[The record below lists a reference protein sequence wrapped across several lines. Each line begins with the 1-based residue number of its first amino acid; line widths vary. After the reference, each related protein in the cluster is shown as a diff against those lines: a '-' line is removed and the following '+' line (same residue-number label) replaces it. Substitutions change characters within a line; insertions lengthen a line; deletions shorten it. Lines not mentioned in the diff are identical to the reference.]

1 MILGI
6 GKLWS
11 RLAGRHYRK
20 FVQKCGPTVRRINE
34 LEQRWGALGDDELR
48 AKTEEFK
55 GRVRAGESLDG
66 ILPEAFAAVK
76 SASRRLCGTKF
87 TVCDEEMEWRLVP
100 YDVQLIGAIA
110 LHSKKIAEMATG
122 EGKTFVATMPLYL
135 NALTGRNCQLV
146 TVNDYLAR
154 RDSEWMGILYNFLG
168 LTVGCIQSGME
179 PEERKLAYGCDITYG
194 TASELGFDYLRDRG
208 LANSVEDQVQRDH
221 YYCIVDEV
229 DSVLIDEA
237 RTPLIISGPAAEER
251 IAPYG
256 ELRGPVERL
265 TDLQLQFCN
274 RLMAEARELLEKN
287 PNDEEGYKKL
297 FTVRMGMPKHR
308 QLCKMLESGG
318 ASRRL
323 ERLEGKMASDMRRD
337 ERFRLKETLYFTIEE
352 RQNSAD
358 LTELG
363 RKTLFP
369 EDPDAF
375 VLPDLALLCAEIDR
389 AGEGTAEER
398 QEKKRELA
406 AQAAVTGERIHC
418 ISQLVRAYTLF
429 ERDQHY
435 IVHEGQVV
443 IVDPN
448 TGRAMVG
455 RRWSDGLHQ
464 AVEVKEGVEVQRES
478 RTYATVTI
486 QNYFRLYEKLAG
498 MTGTAETE
506 AQEFQDIYHLSV
518 VAIPTHRTCI
528 RKDGDD
534 VVYKTRREKYAAV
547 LADIEA
553 AHRRGQPVLVGT
565 TSVEASQLLD
575 KMLQGKKLPHT
586 VLNAKFHEA
595 EAKII
600 AKAGAVGAIT
610 IATNMAGRGT
620 DIRLSEGVVALNG
633 LRVIGTERHEARR
646 IDRQLRGRCARQGDP
661 GESQFYV
668 SLEDDLMRL
677 FAGRG
682 PIAALLDRTFREG
695 DMLAHPIVNRSIAN
709 AQRRVEQQNYAMRRR
724 LLQYDDVLNA
734 QREVIYSLRDN
745 VLREEKP
752 RTIIDEL
759 LREEL
764 GRICDFEEEESARA
778 EEAAQRSGML
788 FPVAVKAEELLRL
801 DRSGRVELLMGRVWA
816 AYEVKERL
824 EDPEI
829 LLRLE
834 RLALLRS
841 IDRHWQEHLT
851 EMDDLRSSVGLRG
864 YAQKNPLYEY
874 KAEAFDH
881 FRRMMEEIA
890 RSVAYVLFRSA
901 SSVEKLQEVLGTIR
915 FGMEGAQSAPLSAEK
930 PRGRP
935 TQRRAQSAA
944 GRNDSCPCGSGKKY
958 KKCCGSGQ

>member
-1 MILGI
+1 V
-6 GKLWS
+6 
-11 RLAGRHYRK
+11 RH
-20 FVQKCGPTVRRINE
+20 INE
-34 LEQRWGALGDDELR
+34 LDRQWASLGDGKLR

-55 GRVRAGESLDG
+55 NRVRAGESLDA

-76 SASRRLCGTKF
+76 NASRRLCGTKF
-87 TVCDEEMEWRLVP
+87 TVCGEEMDWQLVP

-110 LHSKKIAEMATG
+110 LHSRKIAEMATG

-154 RDSEWMGILYNFLG
+154 RDSEWMGKLYDFLG
-168 LTVGCIQSGME
+168 MTVGCIQNDME
-179 PEERKLAYGCDITYG
+179 PEERKRAYGCDITYG
-194 TASELGFDYLRDRG
+194 TASEFGFDYLRDRG
-208 LANSVEDQVQRDH
+208 LAYLADGQVQRDH
-221 YYCIVDEV
+221 YFCIVDEV

-237 RTPLIISGPAAEER
+237 RTPLIISGPTADER

-256 ELRGPVERL
+256 ELRSPVERL
-265 TDLQLQFCN
+265 ANLQLQLCN
-274 RLMAEARELLEKN
+274 RLVEEARELLEKD
-287 PNDEEGYKKL
+287 PADGEGFLKL
-297 FTVRMGMPKHR
+297 FTVHMGMPKHR
-308 QLCKMLESGG
+308 QLCKMLESGPV
-318 ASRRL
+318 SRRM
-323 ERLEGKMASDMRRD
+323 ERLEGEMASELRRD
-337 ERFRLKETLYFTIEE
+337 ERFRLKEMLYFTVDE

-363 RKTLFP
+363 RETLFP

-389 AGEGTAEER
+389 AGEGTFEER
-398 QEKKRELA
+398 QEKKQELA
-406 AQAAVTGERIHC
+406 ARATAVGERIHC

-429 ERDQHY
+429 EKDQHY

-464 AVEVKEGVEVQRES
+464 AVEAKEGLEVQREN
-478 RTYATVTI
+478 RTFATVTI

-506 AQEFQDIYHLSV
+506 AQEFQDIYRLSV
-518 VAIPTHRTCI
+518 VAVPTHRPCI

-534 VVYKTRREKYAAV
+534 AVYKTRREKYAAV
-547 LADIEA
+547 LEDIER
-553 AHRRGQPVLVGT
+553 AHGRGQPVLVGT

-575 KMLQGKKLPHT
+575 RMLQGRKLPHT

-600 AKAGAVGAIT
+600 AKAGEVGAIT

-620 DIRLSEGVVALNG
+620 DIRLGEGVVALGG

-695 DMLAHPIVNRSIAN
+695 DVLSHPIVNRSIAN
-709 AQRRVEQQNYAMRRR
+709 AQRRMEQQNYAMRRR

-734 QREVIYSLRDN
+734 QREVVYSLRDS
-745 VLREEKP
+745 VLREENP
-752 RTIIDEL
+752 RAVIEEL
-759 LREEL
+759 LRDEL
-764 GRICDFEEEESARA
+764 VRICDFEVGDPDRA
-778 EEAAQRSGML
+778 EEAVRRACGL
-788 FPVAVKAEELLRL
+788 FPISLSASELAQLGQ
-801 DRSGRVELLMGRVWA
+801 SGRVELLWERIWA
-816 AYEVKERL
+816 AYAVKERL
-824 EDPEI
+824 EESDT
-829 LLRLE
+829 LCRLE
-834 RLALLRS
+834 RLVLLRS
-841 IDRHWQEHLT
+841 IDRHWHRHLT
-851 EMDDLRSSVGLRG
+851 AMDDLRGSVGLRS

-890 RSVAYVLFRSA
+890 QTVAYSLFRSA
-901 SSVEKLQEVLGTIR
+901 SSMEKLQEMLEEIYSER
-915 FGMEGAQSAPLSAEK
+915 KIAEAPPAGEA
-930 PRGRP
+930 PPQRP
-935 TQRRAQSAA
+935 EPAAA

-958 KKCCGSGQ
+958 KKCCGVGR